1 MDQKYFL
8 IVLLA
13 SLRTTYLL
21 KFGCIW
27 NTAALPRLKTTV
39 SSMVSR
45 KTLVLGYHLHRKH
58 NISIYT
64 GKQYFHSEKYQ
75 RPCFRASP
83 QSPQTAHEGGESST
97 PFPNVSLRVL
107 TCPFRAL
114 SPCPIQILAGALK
127 YVVTPHKNCLET
139 ILMMGHNI
147 CFEGIFMENYP
158 FYPFI
163 SGALCLPWM

>member
-21 KFGCIW
+21 KLDAYETLLHSQDPRQLC
-27 NTAALPRLKTTV
+27 LPWF
-39 SSMVSR
+39 
-45 KTLVLGYHLHRKH
+45 LGRPLCWGIIYTGKH

-83 QSPQTAHEGGESST
+83 QSPQTAHEGGETPT
-97 PFPNVSLRVL
+97 PFPNLSLRVL
-107 TCPFRAL
+107 KCSFRAL
-114 SPCPIQILAGALK
+114 SPCPIQILAGALLYDE
-127 YVVTPHKNCLET
+127 YVYKVL
-139 ILMMGHNI
+139 
-147 CFEGIFMENYP
+147 
-158 FYPFI
+158 
-163 SGALCLPWM
+163 A